1 MKRREI
7 LSALGMSVGGMALL
21 GSKQAGAQE
30 QHHHHDKLHVA
41 CLKACSDCGN
51 VCNETFHHCFEKV
64 KDGHKS
70 HNRMAALAL
79 DCHEF
84 CCLAA
89 DLIGRE
95 SEMIAMACACLRQC
109 VREVRRRMCEARRRS
124 NERMHAGVP
133 GVREGLSRNGQDS
146 RAQAR
151 YGGGELRL

>member
-7 LSALGMSVGGMALL
+7 LSALGMGVGGMALL
-21 GSKQAGAQE
+21 GPEQAGAQE

-41 CLKACSDCGN
+41 CLKACSDCAN

-64 KDGHKS
+64 KDGHKV
-70 HNRMAALAL
+70 HNRLAALAL

-95 SEMIAMACACLRQC
+95 SEMIAMACAVCASA
-109 VREVRRRMCEARRRS
+109 CEKCAEECAS
-124 NERMHAGVP
+124 TTMKK
-133 GVREGLSRNGQDS
+133 
-146 RAQAR
+146 
-151 YGGGELRL
+151 

>member
-7 LSALGMSVGGMALL
+7 LSALGMGVGGIALL
-21 GSKQAGAQE
+21 GSEQAGAQE

-64 KDGHKS
+64 KDGHKV

-95 SEMIAMACACLRQC
+95 SEMIAMACAVCASACEKCAEECAKHEDEEMKEC
-109 VREVRRRMCEARRRS
+109 VQACRTCAKVCREMAK
-124 NERMHAGVP
+124 AP
-133 GVREGLSRNGQDS
+133 ALKPDTEGGN
-146 RAQAR
+146 
-151 YGGGELRL
+151 